1 MNRPFTLKHP
11 LARLLVVV
19 LLASVLLTACG
30 PQATATPTGETSDM
44 TEEPIRATATSAPEA
59 TPTPSRP
66 VHLDVDR
73 ADLAG
78 SVVRVVHPWAGE
90 MADLLDSLATQ
101 FSLSNEWDIWVEMDP
116 VGSESMVVDSLRA
129 DIVNQD
135 LPGIVVVHPYLLDG
149 LNGQFATV
157 NLLDYYADPSWGLS
171 AEEQAD
177 IREVFLSPYL
187 SAGQLSA
194 LPVAPQATLFF
205 YNQTWIQ
212 ELGFA
217 ALPTNLTDLQK
228 MFCDA
233 AYANNRDEVDRNDG
247 TGGWMVNLD
256 PNVLLSWYSAFGG
269 ELDPVD
275 LPEFNNAAGQEAYGF
290 LEQLRAKG
298 CAWESVNDY
307 PYEYFANRLTILFAG
322 ETGQIPYLKNW
333 MASSGSEDLWT
344 VAPFRGTTES
354 PVMVDGPVLQMV
366 AGTPETQL
374 ASWLFMRYLL
384 SPDVQAQLVRVGYS
398 IPVRDSALTLL
409 EDFAGQNPQWLLAY
423 QFTSQAEAAPVSAEW
438 GLKQWVLQD
447 AIHRLL
453 QLDVNDEL
461 KPADVLQEV
470 DAVLKEMEGTTP

>member
-1 MNRPFTLKHP
+1 MNGPATLKHP
-11 LARLLVVV
+11 LARLLVLV

-30 PQATATPTGETSDM
+30 PQATATLTGETSDT
-44 TEEPIRATATSAPEA
+44 TEEPLRATATRPPEA

-66 VHLDVDR
+66 AHLEVDS

-78 SVVRVVHPWAGE
+78 VVVRVVHPWAGE
-90 MADLLDSLATQ
+90 MAELLDSLAMQ

-116 VGSESMVVDSLRA
+116 VGSESMAVDSLRA

-135 LPGIVVVHPYLLDG
+135 LPGIVVAHPYLLDG

-157 NLLDYYADPSWGLS
+157 NLLDYYTDPSWGLS

-205 YNQTWIQ
+205 YNQTWAQ
-212 ELGFA
+212 ELGYA
-217 ALPTNLTDLQK
+217 ALPDNLTDLQK

-269 ELDPVD
+269 ELDPLN

-290 LEQLRAKG
+290 LEQIRATG

-333 MASSGSEDLWT
+333 MASSGSGDLWT

-354 PVMVDGPVLQMV
+354 PVLMDGPALQMV

-384 SPDVQAQLVRVGYS
+384 SPDVQAQLVRAGYS
-398 IPVRDSALTLL
+398 IPVRDSALALL

-423 QFTSQAEAAPVSAEW
+423 QFTSDAESAPVSAEW

-453 QLDVNDEL
+453 QLDVNDDL
-461 KPADVLQEV
+461 KPADVLREV
-470 DAVLKEMEGTTP
+470 DAALEEMEGTTP